1 MSAGAS
7 APSSYARAPRQRV
20 RTFVSGLD
28 EELQGGIPAGNL
40 VLIAGPPGTMKTSLA
55 LWILYHNALEA
66 GKTGVYISLEQ
77 SMDSLMQQA
86 ESMGMDFSKVQG
98 KVKIVDMG
106 FLRRNVS
113 GGTQSV
119 QWMEIFTQYAE
130 NLKKSM
136 NYEILV
142 GDSLAVFETFMA
154 ADKSRREKL
163 YFLFEAMR
171 AWGATVFVIGEE
183 GLQRGPKR
191 KPWERRAPGEGV
203 VPDEE
208 YLANGTIRLS
218 KEPSPGGGRGRL
230 RMALIDKMQGTR
242 HTISYFA
249 LLFEK
254 GKFQVTRAI

>member
-1 MSAGAS
+1 MTAAAAAVSS
-7 APSSYARAPRQRV
+7 APRAPRPRV
-20 RTFVSGLD
+20 RSYVQGLD
-28 EELQGGIPAGNL
+28 EELHGGIPSGNL
-40 VLIAGPPGTMKTSLA
+40 VLISGPPGTMKTSLA

-77 SMDSLMQQA
+77 SLDSLMQQA
-86 ESMGMDFSKVQG
+86 ESLGMDFSKVEG

-106 FLRRNVS
+106 FLRRNFSATGPSVS
-113 GGTQSV
+113 
-119 QWMEIFTQYAE
+119 WMDVFRSYAE
-130 NLKKSM
+130 NLKKTM

-142 GDSLAVFETFMA
+142 ADSLAVFETFMA
-154 ADKSRREKL
+154 ADQSRREKL
-163 YFLFEAMR
+163 YFLFESMR

-183 GLQRGPKR
+183 GLQRGKPR

-230 RMALIDKMQGTR
+230 RMTLIEKMQGTK
-242 HTISYFA
+242 HSISYFA
-249 LLFEK
+249 LLYEK
-254 GKFQVTRAI
+254 GKFQVTKAI